1 MSGKKPVQQP
11 QPQPPKLSKQQ
22 NPGGSSQSQTPGKI
36 VPITPSQIIPT
47 SHTKSPTQDNPASP
61 STIANRYLVSTIPK
75 PNYERPPYGQPSYS
89 SALASPAPKAI
100 NPYQIEEH
108 FSLIQTQKPSS
119 YPTQRGQ
126 SSYIKKTFTQ
136 HISYIEPHLVHIT
149 DPLALAMEVLPP
161 NWHFLPKHPE
171 KTSKNI
177 YSKGNPPIVLYHK
190 FIITSFTSSKEWG
203 QHPSLL
209 RTLKNYRSPSGSV
222 LHYSYYDY
230 MDAFEKVLFFQNQR
244 SNHSWFLMFSKEFKS
259 QTPSWFLKWWEMFG
273 SIPQIFPEPLQD
285 ALRYFDSRCSSSRHR
300 SQFPIILIFTQRY
313 KIHWISMWKYT
324 VNSNLL
330 NREFSVK
337 WWDSLRVNPIIAQVY
352 EDYPPPVQKPISH
365 RTRSQSS
372 LDSVQITGKSSKEL
386 KELAQQL
393 IAHSQQLESEEQVSP
408 TASEGSV
415 NHDPID
421 PFQDSQDPYSGYN
434 LDSD

>member
-11 QPQPPKLSKQQ
+11 QSQPPKLSKQQ
-22 NPGGSSQSQTPGKI
+22 NPGDSSQSQTPGKI

-47 SHTKSPTQDNPASP
+47 SHTRSPTQGNPASP
-61 STIANRYLVSTIPK
+61 STIANHYLVSTIPK

-119 YPTQRGQ
+119 YPTQRGGQ
-126 SSYIKKTFTQ
+126 SSYVKKTFTQ
-136 HISYIEPHLVHIT
+136 HIYYIEPHQVHIT

-171 KTSKNI
+171 KNIQFYKSILSQEKSAQIENI
-177 YSKGNPPIVLYHK
+177 YSKGDPSIVLYH
-190 FIITSFTSSKEWG
+190 
-203 QHPSLL
+203 
-209 RTLKNYRSPSGSV
+209 N
-222 LHYSYYDY
+222 YYDY
-230 MDAFEKVLFFQNQR
+230 MDAFEKVLFFQNQKF
-244 SNHSWFLMFSKEFKS
+244 NHSWFLMFSKDFDS

-273 SIPQIFPEPLQD
+273 SIPQIFPEPLQN
-285 ALRYFDSRCSSSRHR
+285 ALRYFDSRCSSSKHR
-300 SQFPIILIFTQRY
+300 SQFPVILIFSQRY

-324 VNSNLL
+324 INSNLL
-330 NREFSVK
+330 NREFLVK
-337 WWDSLRVNPIIAQVY
+337 WWDSLRINPIIN
-352 EDYPPPVQKPISH
+352 
-365 RTRSQSS
+365 
-372 LDSVQITGKSSKEL
+372 QITGKSSKEL

-393 IAHSQQLESEEQVSP
+393 IAHSQQLESEEQISP
-408 TASEGSV
+408 SASEGSV